1 MNKKKLAVTIFIV
14 LFLSVFVVGAITEFF
29 LSKSVTVTVTKKKYF
44 RFDFELALDNA
55 ELGPGDSVAV
65 NPKVKSDSTE
75 EMYVFMKV
83 TNPSVNNVPL
93 YTYDVDDS
101 WIVVDD
107 SMTNAIVYAY
117 ASSDDSMAPLSPGEE
132 TNCLTNK
139 MTMRDI
145 SIPEYASIDNID
157 FTFEVFAVGTE
168 GIDMNPTDAW
178 AEAKQLFL
186 QI

>member
-65 NPKVKSDSTE
+65 DPKVKSDSTE

-117 ASSDDSMAPLSPGEE
+117 ASSDDSMVPLSPGEE

-139 MTMRDI
+139 MTVRDI

>member
-65 NPKVKSDSTE
+65 DPKVKSDSTE

-145 SIPEYASIDNID
+145 SIPEYASIDNVD

>member
-29 LSKSVTVTVTKKKYF
+29 ASKSVTVTVTKKKYF

-65 NPKVKSDSTE
+65 NPIVKSDSTE

-117 ASSDDSMAPLSPGEE
+117 ASSDSMAPLSPGEE